1 MRPLRLELEGFT
13 VYKRPQVIDFERLN
27 FFVIQGK
34 TGAGKT
40 SIVDAITYALYGKVP
55 RYGNADATSRVLSK
69 GSNRLRVSLEFSVGG
84 RRYRIER
91 FFRQK
96 PRESILRVEEEG
108 RRLNLTRREVES
120 WVKKTTG
127 LDYRTFTKV
136 ILLPQGE
143 FDRFLK
149 PKEPRER
156 REILIELLNLE
167 IFERMREMASER
179 CRELEGELNAL
190 RTEAE
195 ALKDLSEEVLKQLEE
210 ERRNTERRAEELKKE
225 VRELEELL
233 SRAREKEKLT
243 EELEKLRSS
252 LASLEEKREEIET
265 LRERLDRARKVL
277 PYLPYME
284 RVENVERELR
294 DLRIERDK
302 LLKSRTELIGE
313 MENVKAEREKVEEEF
328 RRLPSLREELQRTLR
343 ELERL
348 EEALEELRAI
358 ERIKKD
364 IQTRGREIEKRRET
378 YEECEARLSK
388 GERLIEEVKRELEGL
403 DYDEEEHESLI
414 KKAERRKLLLRDLER
429 LREIEDSLKR
439 EKAKRERILGDLE
452 RKRKELEEKERELER
467 AGMEAHARHI
477 RSLLKEGD
485 RCPVCGGVFRGGE
498 LEEAGAD
505 LGELKND
512 LENVRKEVLALE
524 RSLASVEANV
534 SALEREKSA
543 LSETIESERELME
556 EDLEVKLRELEEK
569 RRKRRE
575 LEEKLRRYQERFNQL
590 LREREEALRE
600 LERLRSEVD
609 SLRNLLQ
616 EKEVRARKL
625 TEGRLELSLVDR
637 ERDRLRQRK
646 EDLESRIGE
655 VEERREK
662 INSYWEELS
671 RRLVAV
677 DTRLREM
684 EALLDKR
691 EKERKENLRR
701 LAPLFEE
708 FGGIEEVREFALS
721 EEELKGLEE
730 KVEGFEREVEILR
743 DKVKETEARLE
754 EVSDLPPSGEVE
766 SRLSLLKEELEECL
780 RRAGEIGSEIEQK
793 RRLLEEKSRLKERIS
808 QIEGELRLYSRLR
821 EDLRS
826 DRLQDFAS
834 SLMLKRIVERASEYL
849 FNFTNNYEFLM
860 DSKGDLVVFDR
871 AQGVERDVR
880 SLSGGETF
888 LASLSLAL
896 GVSDVLS
903 ADAHLESLFI
913 DEGFGSLDEET
924 RERVSDILEV
934 VKQRINRM
942 VGIIS
947 HIPDLAER
955 FHQRIIVRK
964 QGDFSTL
971 EVIY

>member
-55 RYGNADATSRVLSK
+55 RYGNTDATSRVLSK

-91 FFRQK
+91 FFRQRPK
-96 PRESILRVEEEG
+96 ESILRVEEEG
-108 RRLNLTRREVES
+108 RRLNLTKREVES

-149 PKEPRER
+149 PKEPKER

-167 IFERMREMASER
+167 IFEKMREMASER
-179 CRELEGELNAL
+179 CRELEGELSAL
-190 RTEAE
+190 RTDVE
-195 ALKDLSEEVLKQLEE
+195 ALRDLSEEVLKRLEE
-210 ERRNTERRAEELKKE
+210 EKREVERRANELKE
-225 VRELEELL
+225 RVRELEELFTQ
-233 SRAREKEKLT
+233 AKERERLT
-243 EELEKLRSS
+243 EELERIRSS
-252 LASLEEKREEIET
+252 LASLEKRRGEVEE
-265 LRERLDRARKVL
+265 LKRKLDKARKVL
-277 PYLPYME
+277 PYLPYIE
-284 RVENVERELR
+284 RVEGIERELR
-294 DLRIERDK
+294 DLRLEREK
-302 LLKSRTELIGE
+302 LLRSRMELIGE
-313 MENVKAEREKVEEEF
+313 MENVKAERERVEEEF
-328 RRLPSLREELQRTLR
+328 RSLPSLREELQRTLR

-348 EEALEELRAI
+348 EEALEELRAV
-358 ERIKKD
+358 EKLKKD
-364 IQTRGREIEKRRET
+364 IGIKERELEKRKGV

-388 GERLIEEVKRELEGL
+388 GEKLIEEVKGELEGL
-403 DYDEEEHESLI
+403 EYDEEEHESLI
-414 KKAERRKLLLRDLER
+414 KKAERRKVLLRDLER

-439 EKAKRERILGDLE
+439 ERAERERILKDLE
-452 RKRKELEEKERELER
+452 RRRKELEEKERELER
-467 AGMEAHARHI
+467 AGMEVHASHI

-498 LEEAGAD
+498 FEEAGAD
-505 LGELKND
+505 LEGLKREL
-512 LENVRKEVLALE
+512 ESVRSKVLALE
-524 RSLASVEANV
+524 RALASVEARI
-534 SALEREKSA
+534 SALEREREA
-543 LSETIESERELME
+543 LSGAVEEGRELLE
-556 EDLEVKLRELEEK
+556 EDLEGKLRELEE
-569 RRKRRE
+569 RRRRRRE
-575 LEEKLRRYQERFNQL
+575 LEEKLKKYQERFSQL
-590 LREREEALRE
+590 LKEREEALRD
-600 LERLRSEVD
+600 LERLRSEID
-609 SLRNLLQ
+609 SLKNLLR
-616 EKEVRARKL
+616 EKERRAEKL
-625 TEGRLELSLVDR
+625 SEGGLELSIVDR
-637 ERDRLRQRK
+637 RRSGLEQRK
-646 EDLESRIGE
+646 EDLESRIRE
-655 VEERREK
+655 VEERRERV
-662 INSYWEELS
+662 NSYWDELS
-671 RRLVAV
+671 KRLVALE
-677 DTRLREM
+677 TKLGELETM
-684 EALLDKR
+684 LDKR
-691 EKERKENLRR
+691 EKERKESLRK
-701 LAPLFEE
+701 LAHLFEE
-708 FGGIEEVREFALS
+708 FGGIEEVRRFALP
-721 EEELKGLEE
+721 EEELGRIE
-730 KVEGFEREVEILR
+730 KEVENFEREVELLR
-743 DKVKETEARLE
+743 EKEREVEAKLGE
-754 EVSDLPPSGEVE
+754 FSQLPPSEEVE
-766 SRLSLLKEELEECL
+766 AELSRVREELEENL
-780 RRAGEIGSEIEQK
+780 RRAGEIGSEMEQK
-793 RRLLEEKSRLKERIS
+793 RRLLEEKGRLKERIS
-808 QIEGELRLYSRLR
+808 EVEKELGLYSRLK

-826 DRLQDFAS
+826 DRLQDFAA

-849 FNFTNNYEFLM
+849 FNFTNNYEFLT

-971 EVIY
+971 EVVY